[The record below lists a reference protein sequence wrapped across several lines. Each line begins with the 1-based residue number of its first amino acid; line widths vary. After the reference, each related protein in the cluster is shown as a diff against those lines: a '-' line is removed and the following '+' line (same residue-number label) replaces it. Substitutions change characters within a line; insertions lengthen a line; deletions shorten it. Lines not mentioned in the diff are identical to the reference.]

1 MSNKINI
8 DQIKHLKQQLERKLL
23 SSIKKFEDVTGREV
37 VEIDWR
43 RNKELLNSTLVEITI
58 EVKL

>member
-23 SSIKKFEDVTGREV
+23 SSIKKFEDVTGMEV